1 VILRKKRPALPIPQH
16 ILDDLP
22 IAVEV
27 YWPDGLLAHCN
38 QQQHLLNHHERGA
51 IVGKYNVL
59 HDAQNIADGFPEA
72 FERIWNGER
81 SVRLPPVTFNSTNN
95 STNNSVN
102 GGSNGTAGHPLWLE
116 VVLFP
121 LHTAT
126 GHISHIVSMYRNIS
140 EQIELGYALEDARL
154 EVMIQREEVAAS
166 HRKLA
171 AAQRDLAASQRR
183 VADSREEIAAA
194 REEVAAAR
202 TQIALK
208 QQQVQSQQETIQ
220 ALSSP
225 VVQVWDG
232 ILTIPI
238 VGAVD
243 PQRATRIIEN
253 VLEAIVQHQAD
264 SIIIDIT
271 GVAMVDTQVA
281 NALLLMVRAC
291 RLLGSEVVLVGIGSD
306 VAQTMV
312 RLGIDLSQVTV
323 RANLQSGLAWALRRH
338 GLSIVQH

>member
-1 VILRKKRPALPIPQH
+1 MPQH

-27 YWPDGLLAHCN
+27 YWPDGVLASQN
-38 QQQHLLNHHERGA
+38 QQQHLLNRHECRA
-51 IVGKYNVL
+51 VVGKYNVL
-59 HDAQNIADGFPEA
+59 HDAHGIANGFPEA
-72 FERIWNGER
+72 FERILGGER
-81 SVRLPPVTFNSTNN
+81 AVRLPPITFDSTHGG
-95 STNNSVN
+95 TNGN
-102 GGSNGTAGHPLWLE
+102 ADHPLWLE

-121 LHTAT
+121 LHDAA
-126 GHISHIVSMYRNIS
+126 GRISHIIGMYRDVS
-140 EQIELGYALEDARL
+140 EQIEQGSALEAARL
-154 EVMIQREEVAAS
+154 EVMIQREEIAAA
-166 HRKLA
+166 RRTLA
-171 AAQRDLAASQRR
+171 TAQRDLAASQRR

-194 REEVAAAR
+194 REEVATAR
-202 TQIALK
+202 EQIAVQ

-238 VGAVD
+238 VGTVD
-243 PQRATRIIEN
+243 PQRAMRITEH

-281 NALLLMVRAC
+281 NALLLMMRAC
-291 RLLGSEVVLVGIGSD
+291 RLLGSEVVLVGISSE

-312 RLGIDLSQVTV
+312 RLDINLSHVVT
-323 RANLQSGLAWALRRH
+323 RANLQSGLAWALQRH
-338 GLSIVQH
+338 GLAIVQR

>member
-1 VILRKKRPALPIPQH
+1 VILRKKRPALPMPRH

-38 QQQHLLNHHERGA
+38 QQQHLLNHHEPEKR
-51 IVGKYNVL
+51 VGKYNVL
-59 HDAQNIADGFPEA
+59 NDAQGMTNGFPEA
-72 FERIWNGER
+72 FERILGGEHT
-81 SVRLPPVTFNSTNN
+81 VRLPPMCFNSTH
-95 STNNSVN
+95 
-102 GGSNGTAGHPLWLE
+102 GAANGTADHPLWLE
-116 VVLFP
+116 VLLFP
-121 LHTAT
+121 LHDAA
-126 GHISHIVSMYRNIS
+126 GHISHIIGMYRNVS
-140 EQIELGYALEDARL
+140 EQIEQGYALEDARL
-154 EVMIQREEVAAS
+154 EVMIQREEMAAA
-166 HRKLA
+166 RRNLA
-171 AAQRDLAASQRR
+171 AAQHDLAASQRR

-202 TQIALK
+202 AQIALK

-238 VGAVD
+238 VGMVD
-243 PQRATRIIEN
+243 PQRATRITEN

-281 NALLLMVRAC
+281 NALLLMARAC
-291 RLLGSEVVLVGIGSD
+291 RLLGSDVVLVGIGSD
-306 VAQTMV
+306 VAQTMI
-312 RLGIDLSQVTV
+312 RLGIDLSHIVT
-323 RANLQSGLAWALRRH
+323 RADLQSGLAWALRRH
-338 GLSIVQH
+338 GLAVVPR